1 MNQATAHLN
10 YLRIAPRKVRLVVDV
25 VRGMSAYEA
34 EAHLLTM
41 KQRSAPALLKL
52 LRSALANAK
61 NNNLKMNTL
70 IVKMMSVDQ
79 GPTLKRIMPRAQ
91 GRATP
96 IHKKTSH
103 VTIILAESGKEFKSR
118 FVIIPREKKAPASSK
133 KTNQKIIKNIQSKP
147 ALKTDIKKADEPG
160 LIKKIFKRKI
170 I

>member
-10 YLRIAPRKVRLVVDV
+10 YLRIAPRKVRLVADV
-25 VRGMSAYEA
+25 VRGMPAHEA
-34 EAHLLTM
+34 EAHLLIM

-70 IVKMMSVDQ
+70 IIAKMSVDQ
-79 GPTLKRIMPRAQ
+79 GPTLKRSMPRAQ

-103 VTIILAESGKEFKSR
+103 VTILLAESGKEFKPR

-133 KTNQKIIKNIQSKP
+133 KTDQKIIKNIQPKP
-147 ALKTDIKKADEPG
+147 ELKTDIKKSEEPG
-160 LIKKIFKRKI
+160 LIKRIFKRKVI
-170 I
+170 